1 MNSYIFLENIHLFAY
16 HGIGKQEQQVG
27 NEFIVNI
34 KMTVNISRSG
44 ATDDIKD
51 TVSYAE
57 VFEVIKSEMNI
68 PSKLLEH
75 ACVRIIRQLF
85 LNFRP
90 IEAIDL
96 KLVKRNPPMGGD
108 LDGAGIQIQCDRS
121 EFQMT

>member
-1 MNSYIFLENIHLFAY
+1 MNSYIFLENAHFFAY
-16 HGIGKQEQQVG
+16 HGIGKQERQVG
-27 NEFIVNI
+27 NEFIVNL

-44 ATDDIKD
+44 TTDDIKD

-75 ACVRIIRQLF
+75 VCIRIIKQLF
-85 LNFRP
+85 LNFKQ
-90 IEAIDL
+90 IEAVDL

-108 LDGAGIQIQCDRS
+108 LDGAGVQIQCNRS
-121 EFQMT
+121 EILN

>member
-75 ACVRIIRQLF
+75 VCIRIIRQLF